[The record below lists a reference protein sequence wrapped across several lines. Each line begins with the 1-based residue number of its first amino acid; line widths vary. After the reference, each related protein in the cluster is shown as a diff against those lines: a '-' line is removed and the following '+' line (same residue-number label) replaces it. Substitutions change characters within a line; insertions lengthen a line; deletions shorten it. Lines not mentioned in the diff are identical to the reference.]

1 MTRSLL
7 VLCWLLTA
15 PLQASAQAL
24 EHELKAAY
32 LFRFLSFIEWPTLRA
47 DNTPLTI
54 GVMGADEVLAE
65 LQDIVPGRMVQGR
78 AVNVR
83 RVREGEPLAGL
94 QVLFVGRAAAAV
106 LSKLPQTQGT
116 VVVSDADGA
125 LDRGAAIGFVRSEG
139 RVRFHVSLDA
149 AERQG
154 VSISSRML
162 SVAEQVRG
170 RRL

>member
-1 MTRSLL
+1 M
-7 VLCWLLTA
+7 
-15 PLQASAQAL
+15 
-24 EHELKAAY
+24 
-32 LFRFLSFIEWPTLRA
+32 
-47 DNTPLTI
+47 
-54 GVMGADEVLAE
+54 
-65 LQDIVPGRMVQGR
+65 QGR
-78 AVNVR
+78 SVNVR
-83 RVREGEPLAGL
+83 RVREGESPAGL
-94 QVLFVGRAAAAV
+94 QMLFVGRAAAAV

-116 VVVSDADGA
+116 VVVSDADAA